1 MRCIA
6 NIRLAQIKVKKNWE
20 HAFFSLNTIFSPPAP
35 DRVNLCPPPRLAG
48 FFLIGAPRQGRQG
61 EDGEAEEG
69 KEEEERQSA
78 QGAES
83 DADAG
88 YRAG

>member
-1 MRCIA
+1 M
-6 NIRLAQIKVKKNWE
+6 
-20 HAFFSLNTIFSPPAP
+20 SP
-35 DRVNLCPPPRLAG
+35 RHSWQV

>member
-1 MRCIA
+1 MYLDI
-6 NIRLAQIKVKKNWE
+6 LSKSDLPEVHGWQE
-20 HAFFSLNTIFSPPAP
+20 
-35 DRVNLCPPPRLAG
+35 RVDPRRVRAG
-48 FFLIGAPRQGRQG
+48 ARDHQGG
-61 EDGEAEEG
+61 EGEGGEAEEG

-78 QGAES
+78 EGAES

>member
-1 MRCIA
+1 MSPA
-6 NIRLAQIKVKKNWE
+6 KVGK
-20 HAFFSLNTIFSPPAP
+20 
-35 DRVNLCPPPRLAG
+35 